1 MRILVTG
8 ASGRLGSAI
17 AHAYRSR
24 ATVVA
29 MSRAALDIADEAAVA
44 AIVAAAR
51 PDAVINCAAF
61 NDVDGA
67 EQEVAA
73 AIRVNALGVR
83 TLARAAAGAGAIFV
97 HYGTDF
103 VFDGG
108 AAQPYAE
115 HDATGPQSVY
125 ACSKLM
131 GEWFAAECPRH
142 YVLRV
147 ASLFGGSGRPS
158 TIDHIAGAIRR
169 REPMGVFVD
178 RTVTPSHVPDVVD
191 ATWTLVT
198 GAAPA
203 GVYHCVSTGVTTW
216 FALAQELAR
225 QLGIEAELVPVKV
238 ADVVMKARRPQ
249 YAALSN
255 DKLACAGV
263 ALPSWSEALRRYL
276 SS

>member
-17 AHAYRSR
+17 AHAYASR
-24 ATVVA
+24 ATVVPV
-29 MSRAALDIADEAAVA
+29 SRAALDIADEAAVA
-44 AIVAAAR
+44 AIVADAR

-83 TLARAAAGAGAIFV
+83 TLASAAAGAGAILV

-103 VFDGG
+103 VFDGR
-108 AAQPYAE
+108 AAHPYDE
-115 HDATGPQSVY
+115 QDATGPQSVY
-125 ACSKLM
+125 GCSKLM
-131 GEWFAAECPRH
+131 GEWFAADCPRH

-147 ASLFGGSGRPS
+147 ESLFGGSGRP
-158 TIDHIAGAIRR
+158 TTVDRIAGAIRA

-178 RTVTPSHVPDVVD
+178 RTVTPSYIPDVVD

-198 GAAPA
+198 GGAPA
-203 GVYHCVSTGVTTW
+203 GVYHCVSTGATTW
-216 FALAQELAR
+216 MALAQELAR
-225 QLGIEAELVPVKV
+225 QLGIEPQLVPVKV

-255 DKLACAGV
+255 GKLARAGV
-263 ALPSWSEALRRYL
+263 ALPSWQDTLRRYL